1 MKIEFEKNKR
11 LNEIELET
19 TKEISEIDSNTDLNP
34 VKRKVIGYKD
44 EDINNLIDYSKNIQ
58 KQNSNSK
65 NVIKQK
71 NVIIEELTYKVKNLQ
86 TENSKLKDGRAIKE
100 RDIKIQEQQ

>member
-11 LNEIELET
+11 LNEIELKT
-19 TKEISEIDSNTDLNP
+19 TKEISEIDSNAVLNP

-44 EDINNLIDYSKNIQ
+44 EDINNLIDYSKNMQ

-71 NVIIEELTYKVKNLQ
+71 KCYY
-86 TENSKLKDGRAIKE
+86 
-100 RDIKIQEQQ
+100 